1 MTPNLVFFIGSQ
13 TFALPNYG
21 NKTGVCQIRLAL
33 GGLNAPGAD
42 YPEFFRKTEHL
53 FLRLFGISNGILSPF
68 AAQGRAITHSHKLV

>member
-21 NKTGVCQIRLAL
+21 NKTGVCQIRLAF
-33 GGLNAPGAD
+33 GGLSTAGAD

-53 FLRLFGISNGILSPF
+53 FLRPFGFSNGILPPV
-68 AAQGRAITHSHKLV
+68 AAQGRACTRLHKLV